1 MYNNQFHVN
10 LSKSQATNL
19 QRRAVEV
26 LLHGIEFTMK
36 KVTHPQFGA
45 LVEVQTSLFRP
56 NGYLQKVPTI
66 FLLKRIGSNLV
77 GLQEK
82 FGPLKC

>member
-1 MYNNQFHVN
+1 MYNNQSHVN
-10 LSKSQATNL
+10 RKKPKATNL

-26 LLHGIEFTMK
+26 LLHRIEFTMK

-56 NGYLQKVPTI
+56 KR
-66 FLLKRIGSNLV
+66 LLTNNSDNFPF
-77 GLQEK
+77 EENW
-82 FGPLKC
+82 

>member
-1 MYNNQFHVN
+1 MYNQSHVN

-36 KVTHPQFGA
+36 KVTHP
-45 LVEVQTSLFRP
+45 SLGP
-56 NGYLQKVPTI
+56 
-66 FLLKRIGSNLV
+66 LLKSKLAFL
-77 GLQEK
+77 GLGASYKK
-82 FGPLKC
+82 FRQFSF